1 MKTSK
6 QTKLNEVLKGFYTQ
20 AQTTG
25 ITQQETKDPAENTK
39 ESQSRTNSRTG
50 KKAITGFFEEEVSI
64 QLKQLA
70 LEKRC
75 TLQHLLKEAFN
86 DLFLKYNKAPIA

>member
-6 QTKLNEVLKGFYTQ
+6 QTKLNEALKGFYTQ
-20 AQTTG
+20 AQTT
-25 ITQQETKDPAENTK
+25 QQEIKDPAENAK
-39 ESQSRTNSRTG
+39 ESQSRTNSRIG

-64 QLKQLA
+64 QLKQIA